1 MGYSVGVGGTL
12 SLRGP
17 GGEYHGEFLNFV
29 QAEEAQALGIEIVI
43 LFDLYSL
50 FDVDISRVIID
61 LLLLFIH
68 LFSLSFLGSEI
79 LCIWSLGRRFV

>member
-1 MGYSVGVGGTL
+1 MVNVTT
-12 SLRGP
+12 
-17 GGEYHGEFLNFV
+17 HGEFWNFV

>member
-1 MGYSVGVGGTL
+1 VVNVTT
-12 SLRGP
+12 
-17 GGEYHGEFLNFV
+17 HGEFWNFV

>member
-1 MGYSVGVGGTL
+1 M

-17 GGEYHGEFLNFV
+17 GGEYHGEFWNFV

-79 LCIWSLGRRFV
+79 LLHLVPGTALCMSVVPSEKW

>member
-1 MGYSVGVGGTL
+1 VVNVTT
-12 SLRGP
+12 
-17 GGEYHGEFLNFV
+17 HGEFWNFV

-50 FDVDISRVIID
+50 FDVDSSRVIID
-61 LLLLFIH
+61 FLLLFIH

-79 LCIWSLGRRFV
+79 LCIWSLGWRFPSEKW

>member
-1 MGYSVGVGGTL
+1 LGYSVGVGGTL

-17 GGEYHGEFLNFV
+17 GGEYHGEFWNFV

-79 LCIWSLGRRFV
+79 KVSHARFF